1 MKVKRVLLFMV
12 ALTWPPF
19 ALAQQSVLL
28 QNALDRL
35 TTFGSLTIDG
45 VYNLSTGVTISHSN
59 VKLTCQPGNTS
70 LNTAGN
76 NVTAITVVT
85 GLTGVEIAGCHSSGL
100 FSNRGYTGTH
110 AVEVQGNSEVTFTN
124 PSFDNF
130 YGTPIYIPGPGA
142 TIRVRGGNISN
153 IGNGTQ
159 SDGPNGILAYN
170 YTLLD
175 VQNLSLLNITSGD
188 GIKTASCNN
197 GGCNGYAGTNVGTT
211 YISNLRGTNIHRY
224 CVEIGG
230 NLQKVVDIESPV
242 CDNTNAP
249 WGMLGGLSLEVGATA
264 PPNTVSALNP
274 VSSLRI
280 TNPTLIQNLSSGG
293 GLAMELFGSGQVVSN
308 MNVLGPWSSA
318 LNHSGSIEV
327 AGGQISGTT
336 HGITTDG
343 TYPCNEEV
351 DVHDITLLNVQTLML
366 DFVCYSVKVHD
377 VKIFRQPGYFSDDNT
392 ITNGIGIEAIP
403 NGGVGSVKN
412 NTFTIT
418 APVTGIPSGFNIQ
431 AFVTQNFSSAPGHGV
446 VFDGNTF
453 NNINAT
459 AVGTAFG
466 PGLNFPGSQIL
477 NSKIINPAFATP
489 ALNCATLDYFTNNL
503 PYKGNGSVL
512 PASCLFPVL
521 PLAPTVSSNGARVA
535 TSSFTSPSG
544 NTAGVFNFTVS
555 GGAVTNQV
563 IANVTFNTP
572 LSSANTVCFTQ
583 GYAGS
588 LVSGTLVGGT
598 TLVATS
604 TTVGHFFVSSLGSF
618 ADASTGTISYYCS
631 NVQ

>member
-249 WGMLGGLSLEVGATA
+249 WGMLGGL
-264 PPNTVSALNP
+264 VS
-274 VSSLRI
+274 
-280 TNPTLIQNLSSGG
+280 
-293 GLAMELFGSGQVVSN
+293 GSGRNGSSQHCICAESRIFTTNNQSNSNSKFIFWRWAGYGVVR
-308 MNVLGPWSSA
+308 VRA
-318 LNHSGSIEV
+318 
-327 AGGQISGTT
+327 
-336 HGITTDG
+336 
-343 TYPCNEEV
+343 
-351 DVHDITLLNVQTLML
+351 
-366 DFVCYSVKVHD
+366 
-377 VKIFRQPGYFSDDNT
+377 
-392 ITNGIGIEAIP
+392 
-403 NGGVGSVKN
+403 GSVEYEC
-412 NTFTIT
+412 
-418 APVTGIPSGFNIQ
+418 AWSV
-431 AFVTQNFSSAPGHGV
+431 VLRTQ
-446 VFDGNTF
+446 
-453 NNINAT
+453 
-459 AVGTAFG
+459 
-466 PGLNFPGSQIL
+466 
-477 NSKIINPAFATP
+477 
-489 ALNCATLDYFTNNL
+489 
-503 PYKGNGSVL
+503 
-512 PASCLFPVL
+512 
-521 PLAPTVSSNGARVA
+521 PLWE
-535 TSSFTSPSG
+535 
-544 NTAGVFNFTVS
+544 
-555 GGAVTNQV
+555 
-563 IANVTFNTP
+563 
-572 LSSANTVCFTQ
+572 
-583 GYAGS
+583 
-588 LVSGTLVGGT
+588 
-598 TLVATS
+598 
-604 TTVGHFFVSSLGSF
+604 H
-618 ADASTGTISYYCS
+618 
-631 NVQ
+631 